1 MLRPQTILI
10 PLVALVLVAGC
21 ATKKPPVSAPT
32 TQVPPPAPFP
42 GANQSGGTTTPADR
56 PPAPPPVPDTGA
68 VTSDPLADKSPE
80 DINSNSPLKP
90 VFFAFDSDELDDVA
104 RQALNDNAQVL
115 KKYSTWVIAIEG
127 HCDERGTAEY
137 NLALGDRRALAAKN
151 FLLSLGLSAAR
162 IKTVSYGKEFPF
174 DPGHTEAS
182 WAKNRRAQFMVTA
195 KQ

>member
-1 MLRPQTILI
+1 
-10 PLVALVLVAGC
+10 
-21 ATKKPPVSAPT
+21 
-32 TQVPPPAPFP
+32 
-42 GANQSGGTTTPADR
+42 
-56 PPAPPPVPDTGA
+56 VPDTGA

-90 VFFAFDSDELDDVA
+90 IFFTFDSDELDDAA

-115 KKYSTWVIAIEG
+115 KKYSTWIIAIEG

-151 FLLSLGLSAAR
+151 FLLSLGVSAAR

-174 DPGHTEAS
+174 DPGHTETS
-182 WAKNRRAQFMVTA
+182 WSQNRRAQFMVTA